1 MYLGQF
7 LDYIHPIYHFR
18 ILKVPSLSTHKDE
31 SIIFVFCTT
40 LYVIEIIEEKHV
52 LLAQDFYDSTYSPTY
67 YKEPTYYKWFIE
79 RILLVSRQ
87 HSNQCSEHFST
98 LCFFIHYSKHVPE
111 YPERL
116 YPYTYMLNK
125 SNFYVTKQ
133 NLPCKIFKWLLR
145 IKNITV

>member
-18 ILKVPSLSTHKDE
+18 VLKVPSLSTHKDE

-67 YKEPTYYKWFIE
+67 VGTTRNLHITSGSLKE
-79 RILLVSRQ
+79 
-87 HSNQCSEHFST
+87 
-98 LCFFIHYSKHVPE
+98 
-111 YPERL
+111 
-116 YPYTYMLNK
+116 
-125 SNFYVTKQ
+125 FY
-133 NLPCKIFKWLLR
+133 
-145 IKNITV
+145 